1 MARVIAIFNQKGGV
15 GKTTTSM
22 NLSAYLA
29 MRGKKTLLIDF
40 DPQFNATIGLGV
52 THAPDE
58 TVYHAL
64 LAGQDVER
72 VVKPTYLTHFHLAPS
87 SADLAGALI
96 ELVYLPDREQY
107 LQHFVEKVRDRYDF
121 IFIDLGPNLNLLTV
135 NGLVAAD
142 EVIAPIQCEY
152 FSLEGLSQ
160 LLQTITLVRENL
172 EHPLKVTGALLT
184 MYDKRERHSRE
195 IAREV
200 RRRFPHKVFDVEIP
214 RSVALAEAPHYKK
227 PIMLYAPLSP
237 GALAYE
243 ALADE
248 VLREAYG
255 VPTAGSVPPA
265 PPMPADYPQYP
276 RLDPV
281 RDSPP

>member
-22 NLSAYLA
+22 NLAAYLA
-29 MRGKKTLLIDF
+29 MRGKKTLLVDF
-40 DPQFNATIGLGV
+40 DPQFNATIGLGIV
-52 THAPDE
+52 HAPDE

-64 LAGQDVER
+64 LAGQPHER
-72 VVKPTYLTHFHLAPS
+72 VVKQTYLSNFSLAPS
-87 SADLAGALI
+87 SADLAGALV
-96 ELVYLPDREQY
+96 ELVYLPDRERYLKNFVDKLRAQY
-107 LQHFVEKVRDRYDF
+107 EF

-172 EHPLKVTGALLT
+172 EHPLKVAGALLT

-200 RRRFPHKVFDVEIP
+200 RKRFPHKVFDVEIP
-214 RSVALAEAPHYKK
+214 RSVALAEAPRYKK

-248 VLREAYG
+248 ILREAYG
-255 VPTAGSVPPA
+255 VPASESVPPV
-265 PPMPADYPQYP
+265 PPAPADYPQYP

>member
-1 MARVIAIFNQKGGV
+1 
-15 GKTTTSM
+15 
-22 NLSAYLA
+22 
-29 MRGKKTLLIDF
+29 
-40 DPQFNATIGLGV
+40 
-52 THAPDE
+52 
-58 TVYHAL
+58 
-64 LAGQDVER
+64 
-72 VVKPTYLTHFHLAPS
+72 
-87 SADLAGALI
+87 
-96 ELVYLPDREQY
+96 
-107 LQHFVEKVRDRYDF
+107 
-121 IFIDLGPNLNLLTV
+121 
-135 NGLVAAD
+135 VAAD

-200 RRRFPHKVFDVEIP
+200 RRRFPHRVFDVEIP

-255 VPTAGSVPPA
+255 VLAAEGVPPA
-265 PPMPADYPQYP
+265 PPAPADYPQYP
-276 RLDPV
+276 RLDPTAEH
-281 RDSPP
+281 SL